1 MMPVTTKSSR
11 FATVGGVRMHY
22 LDFGGSGPVLLFVHG
37 GQDHAHTWDFIA
49 PAFTD
54 SHRVF
59 AVDLRGH
66 GDSDWVSGGLYTALE
81 HVIDLAGL
89 GASLSS
95 EPLRLVGHSF
105 GSTVCLRWA
114 GLQPSRVE
122 MVAAIE
128 GFGPPPTHPSQVLPR
143 AEYLRDWVNV
153 RVRQDSG
160 AGRRTYATVDEAA
173 RRIREVNPRLSPELA
188 GHLAAHGTRRQADGG
203 LTWKFDP
210 AVRQWAPYGLDR
222 HEAVEIYSLVT
233 CRVLILRG
241 LDSWVADPA
250 ANPLV
255 QALPRRAVVDVA
267 SAGHWVHH
275 DQAEHVIT
283 TLRAWLRGPESTV
296 KSSARLSGA
305 PRQQFHGPSVRVAT
319 PLAREANDPNTKD
332 ILQ

>member
-1 MMPVTTKSSR
+1 MSATTTASR
-11 FATVGGVRMHY
+11 FATVGGVRIHY
-22 LDFGGSGPVLLFVHG
+22 LDFGGSGTPLLFVHG

-66 GDSDWVSGGLYTALE
+66 GDSDWVPGGLYTALE
-81 HVIDLAGL
+81 HVLDLAGL
-89 GASLSS
+89 GALLSS

-128 GFGPPPTHPSQVLPR
+128 GFGPPQAHPSQVQPH
-143 AEYLRDWVNV
+143 AEYIRDWLGV
-153 RVRQDSG
+153 RVGQDRR
-160 AGRRTYATVDEAA
+160 AVRRTYATVDEAA
-173 RRIREVNPRLSPELA
+173 QRIRDVNPRLSPELA
-188 GHLAAHGTRRQADGG
+188 RHLAAHGIRSKADGG

-210 AVRQWAPYGLDR
+210 AVRQWAPYGLNWR
-222 HEAVEIYSLVT
+222 EAVEIYSRVT
-233 CRVLILRG
+233 CPVLILRG
-241 LDSWVADPA
+241 LDSWISDPA

-255 QALPRRAVVDVA
+255 QALARHEVVDVA
-267 SAGHWVHH
+267 GAGHWVHH

-283 TLRAWLRGPESTV
+283 TLRAWLRVPESTGR
-296 KSSARLSGA
+296 SSARFADA
-305 PRQQFHGPSVRVAT
+305 PRQHFRGDSVRVTT
-319 PLAREANDPNTKD
+319 PLPREVSHSNTKD
-332 ILQ
+332 ELQ

>member
-1 MMPVTTKSSR
+1 MPATTTSSR

-22 LDFGGSGPVLLFVHG
+22 LDFGGSGAPLLFVHG
-37 GQDHAHTWDFIA
+37 GRDHAHTWDFIA

-81 HVIDLAGL
+81 HVVDLAGL
-89 GASLSS
+89 GALLSS

-105 GSTVCLRWA
+105 GSAVCLRWA

-128 GFGPPPTHPSQVLPR
+128 GFGPPQTHASQVLPH
-143 AEYLRDWVNV
+143 AEYVRDWLNV
-153 RVRQDSG
+153 RVAQDRG
-160 AGRRTYATVDEAA
+160 AGRRTCATVDEAA
-173 RRIREVNPRLSPELA
+173 RRIRDVNPRLSPELA
-188 GHLAAHGTRRQADGG
+188 RHLAAHGIRRQADGG
-203 LTWKFDP
+203 LAWKFDP

-222 HEAVEIYSLVT
+222 REAVGIYSLVT
-233 CRVLILRG
+233 CPVLILRG

-250 ANPLV
+250 TNPLV
-255 QALPRRAVVDVA
+255 QALARREVVDVPG
-267 SAGHWVHH
+267 AGHWVHH

-296 KSSARLSGA
+296 RSSARFAGA
-305 PRQQFHGPSVRVAT
+305 PRQPSRGDSVRVIT
-319 PLAREANDPNTKD
+319 PLAREASHPNTKD
-332 ILQ
+332 ELQ